1 MAPPPTGPADPQRTQ
16 LIARR
21 DSDAALPV
29 GTLLGELHIDGVMGQ
44 GGYSI
49 VYRVRDTRLGR
60 EGAVKEFMPATV
72 AQRDANG
79 VVHARS
85 PRHLPTFQHGLRR
98 FFEEAKLLASFDH
111 PALVKIQRVWADN
124 GTAYLLM
131 PLVQGPTL
139 HDALRRTPTPP
150 PEPWLRRL
158 ATELAGALGV
168 LHAQQ
173 CLHRDVAPDNI
184 VLQHDPAAGG
194 SVFDAPPRPVLLD
207 FGSARRIAAEAEPQ
221 QLTALLKTGYSPIE
235 QYEGTAEAADAS
247 TPSRQGPWTD
257 VYALC
262 AVLWS
267 CLTLRAPP
275 SAVARAVRDEME
287 PAVRAGAGR
296 YTPELL
302 AAIDAGLAVRPED
315 RPPTMDALLHRLS
328 ASFPKTVMVPRKAA
342 GGGGGGADVALPRAS
357 AGAQPG
363 ARMSASPPAQAGTG
377 LTAARPR
384 RRHRLGLV
392 WALVAVLAMA
402 LLVGVGFLLSHGAG
416 RG

>member
-29 GTLLGELHIDGVMGQ
+29 GTLLGELRIEGVMGQ

-111 PALVKIQRVWADN
+111 PALVTIQRVWADN

-184 VLQHDPAAGG
+184 VLQHDSAAGG
-194 SVFDAPPRPVLLD
+194 NVFDAPPRPVLLD

-235 QYEGTAEAADAS
+235 QYEGADGAATAA
-247 TPSRQGPWTD
+247 RQGPWTD

-302 AAIDAGLAVRPED
+302 AAIDAGLAVRPEG

-342 GGGGGGADVALPRAS
+342 GGGGAGADVALPRAS

-377 LTAARPR
+377 LTVARPE

-402 LLVGVGFLLSHGAG
+402 LLVVVGFLLSHGAG

>member
-235 QYEGTAEAADAS
+235 QYEGADGAAAAA
-247 TPSRQGPWTD
+247 RQGPWTD

-287 PAVRAGAGR
+287 SAVRAGAGR